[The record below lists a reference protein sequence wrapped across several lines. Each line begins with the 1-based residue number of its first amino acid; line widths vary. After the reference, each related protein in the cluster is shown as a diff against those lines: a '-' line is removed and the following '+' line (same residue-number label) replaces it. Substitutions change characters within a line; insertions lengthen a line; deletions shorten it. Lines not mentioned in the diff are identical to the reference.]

1 LDDRERAMG
10 TWRVALASLAD
21 AAAGDRLSSSP
32 YANDSIDKSL
42 FVPPPPEPALRGL
55 FEALDAFVGGGEDV
69 VQLPADAWKVAADVA
84 IKPTVD
90 MESRRLRLLETTR
103 TSAGEFLF
111 TNFHT
116 GN

>member
-1 LDDRERAMG
+1 M
-10 TWRVALASLAD
+10 
-21 AAAGDRLSSSP
+21 
-32 YANDSIDKSL
+32 
-42 FVPPPPEPALRGL
+42 
-55 FEALDAFVGGGEDV
+55 

-111 TNFHT
+111 TNFRT
-116 GN
+116 CN